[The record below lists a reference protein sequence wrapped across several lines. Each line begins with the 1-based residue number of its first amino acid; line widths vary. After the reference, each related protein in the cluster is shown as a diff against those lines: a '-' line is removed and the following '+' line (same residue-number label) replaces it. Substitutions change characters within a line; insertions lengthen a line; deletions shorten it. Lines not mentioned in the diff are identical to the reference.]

1 MLSAVGEAL
10 LNAFLTLRTSVVA
23 WYSLVFKNGIE
34 LLCDCVPHSAV
45 SFLADGKLSL
55 HNLSK

>member
-10 LNAFLTLRTSVVA
+10 LNTCLTLRTSAVA

-34 LLCDCVPHSAV
+34 LLCDGVPHSAV
-45 SFLADGKLSL
+45 SFLAD
-55 HNLSK
+55 